1 MAKQNHNQV
10 AVLAFRFVL
19 TIGIV
24 NLFADMTYEG
34 ARSITG
40 PFLESLGASAVA
52 VGFIAGGGEM
62 LGYGLRSIAGYIAD
76 KSRNYWIVIL
86 VGYVVN
92 MIAVPAL
99 ALAGNW
105 PLAAALIVT
114 ERTGRGIRKP
124 ATDAMLSYA
133 GKSIGHGWVF
143 GLNEGLDQA
152 GATLGPLIVAF
163 VLYEK
168 SGYRTGFGV
177 LLISSLLCLI
187 TLVIARVLYPRP
199 HELEP
204 QSDQLLETKGFTKAY
219 WIYVGAGVLI
229 AAGFADFS
237 LISFHFKKV
246 SSVNDTEIALLYAA
260 AMAAG
265 AVTNFVFGRLFDRV
279 GFPVAAAAFLLG
291 ALFAPFVFLGRLSLV
306 IVGMVLWGVGMGAQN
321 SLLKAMLSSAI
332 SAKKRSTGFGLFYT
346 FFGVAWFLGSGAMGF
361 LYERSLIILVV
372 FSVVIQLAA
381 IPVFFLGTD
390 RARVHT

>member
-1 MAKQNHNQV
+1 MAKQTHNEV
-10 AVLAFRFVL
+10 AKLAFRFVL

-52 VGFIAGGGEM
+52 VGLIAGGGEM
-62 LGYGLRSIAGYIAD
+62 LGYGLRSIAGYLAD
-76 KSRNYWIVIL
+76 KSRNYWVVIL

-105 PLAAALIVT
+105 PVAAALIIT

-133 GKSIGHGWVF
+133 GQSIGRGWVF

-204 QSDQLLETKGFTKAY
+204 KSDQLLETKGFSKSY
-219 WIYVGAGVLI
+219 WIYVGAGALI

-246 SSVNDTEIALLYAA
+246 SNVNDTEIALLYAV

-265 AVTNFVFGRLFDRV
+265 AVTNFVFGRLFDRI
-279 GFPVAAAAFLLG
+279 GFPVAATAFVLG
-291 ALFAPFVFLGRLSLV
+291 ALFAPFVFLGQLWLIV
-306 IVGMVLWGVGMGAQN
+306 VGMVLWGVGMGAQN

-361 LYERSLIILVV
+361 LYERSLIVLIV
-372 FSVVIQLAA
+372 FSVVAQLAA
-381 IPVFFLGTD
+381 IPLFRFGNV
-390 RARVHT
+390 RIRVQ